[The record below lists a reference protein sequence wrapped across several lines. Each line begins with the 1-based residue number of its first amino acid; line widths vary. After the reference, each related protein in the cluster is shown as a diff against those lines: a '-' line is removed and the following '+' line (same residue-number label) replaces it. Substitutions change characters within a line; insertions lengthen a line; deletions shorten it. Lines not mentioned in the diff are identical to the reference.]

1 MEDVV
6 VPNSLS
12 IAAAKLL
19 LGLIESAINIVE
31 SIEGVI
37 AANSLPTTPNKNSL
51 LEVTMVWV
59 TPYFNIIYNNYANH
73 FLTSPP

>member
-12 IAAAKLL
+12 IAAAELL
-19 LGLIESAINIVE
+19 LGLIESAIDIAE
-31 SIEGVI
+31 LIEGVI
-37 AANSLPTTPNKNSL
+37 VANSSL
-51 LEVTMVWV
+51 
-59 TPYFNIIYNNYANH
+59 TPYSNIIYNSYANH